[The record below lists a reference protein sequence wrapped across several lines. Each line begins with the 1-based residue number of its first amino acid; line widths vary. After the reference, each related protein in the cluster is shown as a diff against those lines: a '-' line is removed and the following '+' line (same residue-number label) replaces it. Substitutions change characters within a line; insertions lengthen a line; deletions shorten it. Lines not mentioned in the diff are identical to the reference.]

1 MNKFFIASAIALA
14 SLAATSLPS
23 HAASVEVMTDGGNN
37 DGNYDGQNYHRRHH
51 YDEHAQ
57 WDQKRHHRDCFTKT
71 VKEWHHGHKVITEE
85 RICR

>member
-23 HAASVEVMTDGGNN
+23 QAATVVVTN
-37 DGNYDGQNYHRRHH
+37 DNGPYYHRHH
-51 YDEHAQ
+51 YHDRAD
-57 WDQKRHHRDCFTKT
+57 WNYHHRHCFTKV
-71 VKEWHHGHKVITEE
+71 VKEWHHGHRVVREE

>member
-23 HAASVEVMTDGGNN
+23 HAASVEVMTDGG
-37 DGNYDGQNYHRRHH
+37 GPYHHRHH
-51 YDEHAQ
+51 YQERAG
-57 WDQKRHHRDCFTKT
+57 WDSRHHHRDCFTKT
-71 VKEWHHGHKVITEE
+71 VKEWHHGHRVISEQ